1 VDGGGRLKKNEFSIL
16 SHYLYSFILTI
27 IAWIVPVV
35 IFAILAKNIE
45 GTDIYM
51 AVRTGNL
58 IEHLMISTLLL
69 GGLHWLLNRISD
81 LSVIRKLSISLII
94 VLRFV
99 CFIFIL
105 ILYDLF
111 DVMTIFDDKFGQL
124 PKRFTPALLISSS
137 FYGTVL
143 YIMFIDTIYSW
154 FYQIRTI
161 LGKNTF
167 RNLLMGKYRTPR
179 AEKRI
184 FMFIDMQDST
194 THAEQLGHVKFTHLI
209 QECFRDFGVIAQKRR
224 VDIYQYVG
232 DEVIVSWYIEQG
244 IKEQNCLRLFF
255 DFRDHLQKK
264 WPVYEQKYNI
274 KPVFKAGVHSGY
286 VTVAEIGLYKR
297 GIEYL
302 SDVLNTAA
310 RIQGICNQYQTDI
323 LISKAVQEQL
333 TGSPDFDIA
342 FIENV
347 NLKGKEQKVEI
358 FSVIKS
364 DN

>member
-1 VDGGGRLKKNEFSIL
+1 LKKFEFSIVIR
-16 SHYLYSFILTI
+16 YLYSFILTI
-27 IAWIVPVV
+27 IAWIIPVV
-35 IFAILAKNIE
+35 ILSVINKNLE
-45 GTDIYM
+45 NTDIYV

-58 IEHLMISTLLL
+58 IEYLFISSFTL
-69 GGLHWLLNRISD
+69 GGLHWLLNQISD
-81 LSVIRKLSISLII
+81 LSTIRKLSISLII
-94 VLRFV
+94 LLRFISFV
-99 CFIFIL
+99 FIL
-105 ILYDLF
+105 LLYDLF
-111 DVMTIFDDKFGQL
+111 DIMALIDEQFGQL
-124 PKRFTPALLISSS
+124 PAKFTPDLIKSSY
-137 FYGTVL
+137 FYGTML

-209 QECFRDFGVIAQKRR
+209 QECFRDFGVIAQKRG

-333 TGSPDFDIA
+333 TGSPDFDID

-347 NLKGKEQKVEI
+347 SLKGKEQTVDI
-358 FSVIKS
+358 FSVS
-364 DN
+364 QS